1 MNPPGLRVSQRFWAS
16 PEDQLDVFS
25 KFYGLPSLSWRD
37 AVHDLIATN
46 ATGFTVADLYFDK
59 GHPNG
64 YNGHRHA
71 CATVTHPFLSRN
83 IHNQHNTSDDHAS
96 MHLIVQS

>member
-1 MNPPGLRVSQRFWAS
+1 MRHSHRLAVSGWLACFMQDFWVS

-37 AVHDLIATN
+37 AVHDLISTN

-64 YNGHRHA
+64 YNGHRYRP
-71 CATVTHPFLSRN
+71 CAGAPITCIGLFLMYLN
-83 IHNQHNTSDDHAS
+83 
-96 MHLIVQS
+96 L

>member
-1 MNPPGLRVSQRFWAS
+1 M
-16 PEDQLDVFS
+16 FS

-71 CATVTHPFLSRN
+71 VGLCFSHSTPLLMSLSK
-83 IHNQHNTSDDHAS
+83 
-96 MHLIVQS
+96 

>member
-1 MNPPGLRVSQRFWAS
+1 MS

-37 AVHDLIATN
+37 AVHDLIASN
-46 ATGFTVADLYFDK
+46 ATGFTIADLYFDK

-64 YNGHRHA
+64 YNGHRQASLQMSASQPHCSA
-71 CATVTHPFLSRN
+71 VSTV
-83 IHNQHNTSDDHAS
+83 
-96 MHLIVQS
+96 